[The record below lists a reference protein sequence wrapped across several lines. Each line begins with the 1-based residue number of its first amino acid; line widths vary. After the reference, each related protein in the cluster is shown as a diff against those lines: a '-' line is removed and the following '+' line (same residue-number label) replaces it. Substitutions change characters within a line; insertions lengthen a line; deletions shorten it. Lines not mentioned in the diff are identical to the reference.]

1 MEFESEEQLVSLLE
15 KVYGSNRSD
24 RWVWMR
30 EFSTSSGIADLVG
43 ISLAPSTAGCASLGR
58 IPPKWAY
65 ALRCLPREEPFAAEH
80 LATLANVTSAS
91 ARSILRIFGYSGFCE
106 QVPQSNYWIK
116 TSQPAPVATQIVAV
130 EAKLRDW
137 RRALYQA
144 AQHAAYA
151 SHSWVVLDLAALPN
165 ARRHAH
171 EFEIRGVGLA
181 GLSTDG
187 ELDVVTQASENTPR
201 LHNRYWQA
209 NAEIARRL
217 M

>member
-1 MEFESEEQLVSLLE
+1 MEFETEDHLVSVLE
-15 KVYGSNRSD
+15 NVYGSPEAG
-24 RWVWMR
+24 WVWIR
-30 EFSTSSGIADLVG
+30 EFNTSNGIADLLG
-43 ISLAPSTAGCASLGR
+43 IGLATACTAGAALGR

-65 ALRCLPREEPFAAEH
+65 ALHCLPHEEPFTSGQLAA
-80 LATLANVTSAS
+80 LANVSLAS
-91 ARSILRIFGYSGFCE
+91 ARSVLRIFGESGFCE
-106 QVPQSNYWIK
+106 QVPQSRQWIK
-116 TSQPAPVATQIVAV
+116 TSQPEPIATRIVAV

-151 SHSWVVLDLAALPN
+151 THSWVVLDLAALPN
-165 ARRHAH
+165 ARRHVH
-171 EFEIRGVGLA
+171 EFENRGVGLA

-187 ELDVVTQASENTPR
+187 EIEVVLEACENAPR
-201 LHNRYWQA
+201 LHSRYWQA

>member
-1 MEFESEEQLVSLLE
+1 MEFETEAQLVGLLE
-15 KVYGSNRSD
+15 KAYGSPAAG
-24 RWVWMR
+24 WVWIR
-30 EFSTSSGIADLVG
+30 EFNTATGIADLLG
-43 ISLAPSTAGCASLGR
+43 IGLATASTGGAALSR

-65 ALRCLPREEPFAAEH
+65 ALHCLPREEPFTSDH
-80 LATLANVTSAS
+80 LAALANVTLAS
-91 ARSILRIFGYSGFCE
+91 ARSVLRIFGESGFCE
-106 QVPQSNYWIK
+106 QLPQSKQWIK
-116 TSQPAPVATQIVAV
+116 TSQPEPVATRIVAV

-165 ARRHAH
+165 ARRYVR
-171 EFEIRGVGLA
+171 EFENRGVGLA
-181 GLSTDG
+181 GLSTEGDL
-187 ELDVVTQASENTPR
+187 EVVVDACENAPR
-201 LHNRYWQA
+201 LHSRYWYA